1 MYYISSTFPKHHGG
15 TPESTLVYMDK
26 PHGICLYTQSADAIA
41 ESDFVIKA
49 QRGLLQ
55 GEVAKVK
62 VDVFPSGHTDIP
74 LAGSSVTVTLWM
86 IHRFQHAFRSNQI
99 LQSTTTR
106 TLRKRERV
114 LNSTLKSLTDSK

>member
-1 MYYISSTFPKHHGG
+1 MYYISSTFPKHYGG
-15 TPESTLVYMDK
+15 PPESTIVYKGK
-26 PHGICLYTQSADAIA
+26 PRGICLRTQSADAIT

-62 VDVFPSGHTDIP
+62 VDVFPCGHTDIP

-86 IHRFQHAFRSNQI
+86 IH
-99 LQSTTTR
+99 
-106 TLRKRERV
+106 
-114 LNSTLKSLTDSK
+114 